1 MCLIQAV
8 WPDWAIF
15 KSFFLT
21 IFLTKVAQ
29 IFENFFGYF
38 EKLLLSQNCH
48 GYFFAKLPENL
59 ELLFFQ
65 HLVTLSC
72 PISIQQNYRVVNYNH
87 RPFIIMINIGPN
99 PVKKKYGNSF
109 CYTSDWSIFLAF
121 LTNHY
126 RYNFSSHDR
135 VQYFKME
142 WTPEKHWLR
151 HIVWFFSYIFQQ
163 KDE

>member
-21 IFLTKVAQ
+21 IFLTQVAQ

-38 EKLLLSQNCH
+38 EKLLLSQTVMATFGFNIWSH
-48 GYFFAKLPENL
+48 FHAQF
-59 ELLFFQ
+59 LFSK
-65 HLVTLSC
+65 T
-72 PISIQQNYRVVNYNH
+72 IRVVNYNH